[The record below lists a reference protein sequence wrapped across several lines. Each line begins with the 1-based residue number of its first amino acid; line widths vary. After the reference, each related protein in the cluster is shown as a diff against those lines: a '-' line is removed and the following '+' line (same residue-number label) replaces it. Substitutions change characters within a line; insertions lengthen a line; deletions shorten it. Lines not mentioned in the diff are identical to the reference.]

1 MFAHMQHDIT
11 RTLLLSISLA
21 IVIISILMLV
31 IFKNPKQLPLFI
43 VPNILPIILIIGV
56 MGWLG
61 IDIDMGVAVAGAIII
76 GVAVDDTIH
85 FMVKYMEAKKRGD
98 SLKEAMHYVMHYAG
112 SAIIFTTIILTMAFL
127 IFVFSHFNP
136 NYHFGI
142 VTASALVI
150 AVLVDL
156 VALPATLSL
165 MDKKIL

>member
-1 MFAHMQHDIT
+1 
-11 RTLLLSISLA
+11 
-21 IVIISILMLV
+21 
-31 IFKNPKQLPLFI
+31 
-43 VPNILPIILIIGV
+43 
-56 MGWLG
+56 
-61 IDIDMGVAVAGAIII
+61 
-76 GVAVDDTIH
+76 
-85 FMVKYMEAKKRGD
+85 
-98 SLKEAMHYVMHYAG
+98 MHYVMHYAG

-165 MDKKIL
+165 MDKKTL